1 MYTITSL
8 YVYTIVY
15 YMYIFLSLSWSAH
28 KNESRPR
35 INAQTPS

>member
-1 MYTITSL
+1 MYTIISL

-15 YMYIFLSLSWSAH
+15 YMYIYFLPGPPT
-28 KNESRPR
+28 NEWRPS